1 MPYSLDVRHRLFV
14 ESQIFTKF
22 VSDHL
27 DDEQYSALQHHM
39 LEHPKT
45 GPVIRGSGGVR
56 KLRWSVS
63 GKGKSGGVRV
73 IYYVPDG
80 NTFWMLTIYGTG
92 DMDRIPGPILK
103 KIKEAIT
110 NG

>member
-1 MPYSLDVRHRLFV
+1 MSYRLFI
-14 ESQIFTKF
+14 ESHVFTKY
-22 VSDHL
+22 VGDYL
-27 DDEQYSALQHHM
+27 DDEQYSALQVHM
-39 LEHPKT
+39 LEHPKA

-80 NTFWMLTIYGTG
+80 DSFWMLTIYGKG
-92 DMDRIPGPILK
+92 DMDSIPGPMLK
-103 KIKEAIT
+103 KIKEAMS

>member
-1 MPYSLDVRHRLFV
+1 MRHRLFI
-14 ESQIFTKF
+14 ESHVFTKF
-22 VSDHL
+22 VSDYL
-27 DDEQYSALQHHM
+27 DDEQYSALQHYM

-80 NTFWMLTIYGTG
+80 NSFWMLTIYGKG
-92 DMDRIPGPILK
+92 DVDSIPGPILR
-103 KIKEAIT
+103 KIKEAMG

>member
-1 MPYSLDVRHRLFV
+1 MNHRLFI
-14 ESQIFTKF
+14 ESHVFTKH
-22 VSDHL
+22 VGDYL
-27 DDEQYSALQHHM
+27 DDEQYSALQVHM
-39 LEHPKT
+39 LEHPKA

-80 NTFWMLTIYGTG
+80 DSFWMLTIYGKG
-92 DMDRIPGPILK
+92 DVDSIPGPMLR
-103 KIKEAIT
+103 KIKEAMS

>member
-1 MPYSLDVRHRLFV
+1 M
-14 ESQIFTKF
+14 
-22 VSDHL
+22 
-27 DDEQYSALQHHM
+27 DDEQYSALQVHI
-39 LEHPKT
+39 LEHPKA

-80 NTFWMLTIYGTG
+80 DSFWMLTIYGKG
-92 DMDRIPGPILK
+92 DVDSIPGPMLK
-103 KIKEAIT
+103 KIKEAMS